1 MAAIFENRKF
11 RRPAINASRAATR
24 VKLSARAP
32 AFVSL
37 AFSVAVALAVPS
49 TQAISHSFDAAELAM
64 ASTAAPSPTDTIAAP
79 ASERRHST
87 AAPRPMTSNDR
98 QAIFMVLMLR
108 DPNASSQ
115 ILGLTH

>member
-1 MAAIFENRKF
+1 MAATFENRKF
-11 RRPAINASRAATR
+11 EQPAVNASRVAAR
-24 VKLSARAP
+24 EKLSARPP

-37 AFSVAVALAVPS
+37 AFSLAIALAVPS
-49 TQAISHSFDAAELAM
+49 TQAVSRSFIAPDLAA
-64 ASTAAPSPTDTIAAP
+64 TDTVAASPTDALAAP
-79 ASERRHST
+79 APERRLGT
-87 AAPRPMTSNDR
+87 KTPRPMTSNDR

>member
-1 MAAIFENRKF
+1 MAATFENRKF
-11 RRPAINASRAATR
+11 EQPAVNASRAAAR
-24 VKLSARAP
+24 EKLSARPP

-37 AFSVAVALAVPS
+37 AFSLAIALAVPS
-49 TQAISHSFDAAELAM
+49 TQAVSRSFIAPDLAA
-64 ASTAAPSPTDTIAAP
+64 TDTVAASPTDALAAP
-79 ASERRHST
+79 ERRPGT
-87 AAPRPMTSNDR
+87 KTPRPMTSNDR

>member
-11 RRPAINASRAATR
+11 QRPAINASTR
-24 VKLSARAP
+24 KKRGFRPYAFAGLALSA
-32 AFVSL
+32 VI
-37 AFSVAVALAVPS
+37 ALAVPS
-49 TQAISHSFDAAELAM
+49 TQAVSSSFAPELAANGAVM
-64 ASTAAPSPTDTIAAP
+64 ASPTITQVLP
-79 ASERRHST
+79 TQERRASAVT
-87 AAPRPMTSNDR
+87 PRPMTSNDR